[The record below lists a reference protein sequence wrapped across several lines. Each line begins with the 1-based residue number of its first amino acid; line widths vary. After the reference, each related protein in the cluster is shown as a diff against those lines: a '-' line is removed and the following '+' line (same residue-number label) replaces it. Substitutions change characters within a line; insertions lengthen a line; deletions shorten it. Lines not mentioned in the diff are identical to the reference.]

1 MSSACPSPNRI
12 SYLWRNLN
20 VEHLSSCTFLR
31 CSLLAL
37 SSGRGNRLFKLWA
50 VPTGPWCFKHLPQN
64 SWNDTIEW
72 ELTYCSVWLFF
83 RYSLFQPCAFR
94 LCCLYSLQED
104 VIENVHSAHQRMDW
118 GGGGCI
124 SAWPDVCLSLVASL
138 AFQTWCCGHRR
149 RRRRRGMDVIEN
161 SEILADEMIGAAA
174 FLVVR
179 GNEGRAVCVC
189 AFVCV

>member
-104 VIENVHSAHQRMDW
+104 VIENVHSTHQRMDW
-118 GGGGCI
+118 GGGGA
-124 SAWPDVCLSLVASL
+124 SVHDQTSVSHWSPLWHFRLGVVA
-138 AFQTWCCGHRR
+138 
-149 RRRRRGMDVIEN
+149 IE
-161 SEILADEMIGAAA
+161 
-174 FLVVR
+174 
-179 GNEGRAVCVC
+179 EGGGGGEWM
-189 AFVCV
+189 